1 MNLVEWVDAFERE
14 LSDSLP
20 FALMDSA
27 MVIADEAVASH
38 TYTNRTGRLQAGTR
52 ADSVR
57 GSWRNGYTVT
67 VVGAMP
73 YGSFLEEGAS
83 RIQGYA
89 FLLPAYARREAQVE
103 TIVADAMALTA
114 DRIN

>member
-1 MNLVEWVDAFERE
+1 MTLVEWIDAFERD
-14 LSDSLP
+14 LSESLP
-20 FALMDSA
+20 FALMDGA
-27 MVIADEAVASH
+27 MVVADEAVSSH
-38 TYTNRTGRLQAGTR
+38 TYTNRTGRLQASTR

-57 GSWRNGYTVT
+57 GSWRSGYTVS

-73 YGSFLEEGAS
+73 YGSFLEEGTS

-103 TIVADAMALTA
+103 TIVADAMALVA
-114 DRIN
+114 DRVN

>member
-1 MNLVEWVDAFERE
+1 MDLVEWVDAFERE

-67 VVGAMP
+67 VAGAMP
-73 YGSFLEEGAS
+73 AAPFPKKGRAFRATFLFPRTPDAKRRS
-83 RIQGYA
+83 R
-89 FLLPAYARREAQVE
+89 PSSPTRWR
-103 TIVADAMALTA
+103 
-114 DRIN
+114 

>member
-1 MNLVEWVDAFERE
+1 MTLVEWIDAFERD
-14 LSDSLP
+14 LSESIP
-20 FALMDSA
+20 FALMDGA
-27 MVIADEAVASH
+27 MVVADEAVSSH
-38 TYTNRTGRLQAGTR
+38 TYTNRTGRLQASTR

-57 GSWRNGYTVT
+57 GSWRSGYTVS

-73 YGSFLEEGAS
+73 YGSFLEEGTS

-103 TIVADAMALTA
+103 TIVADAMALIA
-114 DRIN
+114 GRVN

>member
-1 MNLVEWVDAFERE
+1 MTLVEWIDAFERD
-14 LSDSLP
+14 LSSSLP
-20 FALMDSA
+20 FALMDGA
-27 MVIADEAVASH
+27 MVVADEAVSSH
-38 TYTNRTGRLQAGTR
+38 TYTNRTGRLQASTR

-57 GSWRNGYTVT
+57 GSWRSGYTVS

-73 YGSFLEEGAS
+73 YGSFLEEGTS

-103 TIVADAMALTA
+103 TIVADAMALVA
-114 DRIN
+114 DRVN